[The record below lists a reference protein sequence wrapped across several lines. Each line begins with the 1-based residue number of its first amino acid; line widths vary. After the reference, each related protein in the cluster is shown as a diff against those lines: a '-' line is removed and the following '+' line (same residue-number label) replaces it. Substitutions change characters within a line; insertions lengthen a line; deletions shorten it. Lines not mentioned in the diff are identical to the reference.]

1 MADIGDTLSATA
13 PRCHDPYLRCAL
25 YGAAQV
31 ALGVKGCSLIAHSPQ
46 GCYQLV
52 NAAFGSQ
59 AADYTD
65 TFTLC
70 TKLCEEEI
78 VHGGEELL
86 KRTILEARE
95 LRPPLLFVL
104 SSCGPEIVGDDIEAV
119 CEDMQNEV
127 DFKLVPV
134 RCAGFSG
141 DQNDGA
147 DMALEAILK
156 TLVTGEGDKISG
168 SVCLIAPHANGN
180 PTWFGDLAWVKRTLD
195 ELGATRVFTMTHDT
209 PVCDLPMIASAEYSL
224 LLSHD
229 TGQKTADYLEAHF
242 GVKQL
247 CDSLPLPVGFTNIRR
262 WVTELGACFGRADV
276 ADDLIAHGENWVVEQ
291 CRRRGLEQFF
301 MHHASSAIVTDATV
315 GIPLLRFVTEDLEMI
330 TGLVSLRSCLPRAV
344 SMLEDEIKSLGLDC
358 MIIDHADVYQSKQ
371 AIGKT
376 RPQVVLGSN
385 IERHAVE
392 AFDVPWV
399 FRVVNP
405 ESRFRTIDREYFG
418 YTGMLNLIEIM
429 ENDWLDRNRSRER
442 RYQAR
447 W

>member
-1 MADIGDTLSATA
+1 METRDALTATA

-31 ALGVKGCSLIAHSPQ
+31 ALGVKGCCVLAHSPQ

-52 NAAFGSQ
+52 NAAFGWQ
-59 AADYTD
+59 GADYTE

-86 KRTILEARE
+86 KRTIREARE
-95 LRPPLLFVL
+95 LRAPLLFVL
-104 SSCGPEIVGDDIEAV
+104 SSCGPEIVGDDVEAV

-134 RCAGFSG
+134 RCAGFRG

-147 DMALEAILK
+147 DMAFEAILK
-156 TLVTGEGDKISG
+156 SLVTGEAKKVPG
-168 SVCLIAPHANGN
+168 SVCIVAPHANGN
-180 PTWFGDLAWVKRTLD
+180 PTWYGDLAWVKRMLA
-195 ELGATRVFTMTHDT
+195 ELGASQVFTLTHDT
-209 PVCDLPMIASAEYSL
+209 PVADIPKIASAEYSL

-229 TGQKTADYLEAHF
+229 AGQKAVDYLTGHF
-242 GVKQL
+242 GIQQL
-247 CDSLPLPVGFTNIRR
+247 CRDLPFPIGFTNTRR
-262 WVTELGACFGRADV
+262 WLAGLGDCFGRADV
-276 ADDLIAHGENWVVEQ
+276 AEKMVADGEKRVVEQ
-291 CRRRGLEQFF
+291 CRRKGLEQFF
-301 MHHASSAIVTDATV
+301 MHHASSSIVADATV
-315 GIPLLRFVTEDLEMI
+315 GIPLLRFITEDLEMI
-330 TGLVSLRSCLPRAV
+330 TGLVCLRSCLPSARAV
-344 SMLEDEIKSLGLDC
+344 LDAEIKSLGLDC
-358 MIIDHADVYQSKQ
+358 RVIDHSDVYQARQ
-371 AIGKT
+371 AIGET
-376 RPQVVLGSN
+376 RPQVVFGSN

-392 AFDVPWV
+392 AFDIPWV
-399 FRVVNP
+399 FRIVNP

-418 YTGMLNLIEIM
+418 YTGMLNLIEVI
-429 ENDWLDRNRSRER
+429 ENEWLDRNRSRER

>member
-1 MADIGDTLSATA
+1 MKTSEAVSATA
-13 PRCHDPYLRCAL
+13 PHCHDPYLRCAL

-31 ALGVKGCSLIAHSPQ
+31 ALGVKGCGVLAHSPQ

-52 NAAFGSQ
+52 NAAFGWQ
-59 AADYTD
+59 GADYTE

-95 LRPPLLFVL
+95 LRVPLLFVL
-104 SSCGPEIVGDDIEAV
+104 SSCGPEIVGDDLEAV
-119 CEDMQNEV
+119 CEDMQSEV

-134 RCAGFSG
+134 KCAGFRG

-156 TLVTGEGDKISG
+156 SLVTGDAPKVPG

-180 PTWFGDLAWVKRTLD
+180 PTWYGDLAWVKTMLSA
-195 ELGATRVFTMTHDT
+195 LGASEVLTLTHDT
-209 PVCDLPMIASAEYSL
+209 PVADLARIGSAEYSL

-229 TGQKTADYLEAHF
+229 AGQKAAGYLSEHF
-242 GVKQL
+242 GAKQL
-247 CDSLPLPVGFTNIRR
+247 CRDLPFPIGFTNTRR
-262 WVTELGACFGRADV
+262 WLSELAACLGKEDA
-276 ADDLIAHGENWVVEQ
+276 ASKIASAGEKQVVEQ
-291 CRRRGLEQFF
+291 CRRKGLEQFF
-301 MHHASSAIVTDATV
+301 MHRATSAIVADATI
-315 GIPLLRFVTEDLEMI
+315 GIPLLRFITEDLEMV
-330 TGLVSLRSCLPRAV
+330 TGLICLRSSLPQARAV
-344 SMLEDEIKSLGLDC
+344 LDKEIKSLGLTC
-358 MIIDHADVYQSKQ
+358 RIIDHADVYQSRQ
-371 AIGKT
+371 ALGET
-376 RPQVVLGSN
+376 RPQVVFGSN

-392 AFDVPWV
+392 ALDIPWV
-399 FRVVNP
+399 FRIVYP

-418 YTGMLNLIEIM
+418 YTGMLNLIEIL
-429 ENDWLDRNRSRER
+429 ENGWMDRMRSGER

>member
-1 MADIGDTLSATA
+1 MKTSEAVSATA

-31 ALGVKGCSLIAHSPQ
+31 ALGVRGCGVLAHSPQ

-52 NAAFGSQ
+52 NAAFGWQ
-59 AADYTD
+59 AADYTE

-78 VHGGEELL
+78 VHGGEQML

-95 LRPPLLFVL
+95 LHVPLLFVL

-119 CEDMQNEV
+119 CEDMQGDV

-134 RCAGFSG
+134 RCAGFRG

-147 DMALEAILK
+147 DMAFDAILK
-156 TLVTGEGDKISG
+156 TLVKEDTPKIPG
-168 SVCLIAPHANGN
+168 SVCIVAPHANGN
-180 PTWFGDLAWVKRTLD
+180 PTWYGDLAWVKRTLA
-195 ELGATRVFTMTHDT
+195 ELGAAEVLTLTHDT
-209 PVCDLPMIASAEYSL
+209 PVADVARIGAAEYSL

-229 TGQKTADYLEAHF
+229 CGQKAVDYLSSHF
-242 GVKQL
+242 GVGQL
-247 CDSLPLPVGFTNIRR
+247 CRDLPFPVGFTNTRR
-262 WVTELGACFGRADV
+262 WLTEVAACFGRSHDADR
-276 ADDLIAHGENWVVEQ
+276 IAAQGETQVIEQ
-291 CRRRGLEQFF
+291 CRRKGLEQFF
-301 MHHASSAIVTDATV
+301 MHRATSAIVADATV
-315 GIPLLRFVTEDLEMI
+315 GIPLLRFITEDLEMI
-330 TGLVSLRSCLPRAV
+330 TNVVCLRSCLPRART
-344 SMLEDEIKSLGLDC
+344 LLDAEIQSLGLDC
-358 MIIDHADVYQSKQ
+358 RVIDHADVYQSRQ
-371 AIGKT
+371 AIGET
-376 RPQVVLGSN
+376 RPQIVFGSN

-392 AFDVPWV
+392 AFGIPWV
-399 FRVVNP
+399 FRIVNP

-418 YTGMLNLIEIM
+418 YTGMLNIIEII
-429 ENDWLDRNRSRER
+429 ENDWLDRMRSRER